1 MKLCIYISLHLSS
14 RNKSASGLS
23 PQEKF
28 TMLREL
34 KEWWVA
40 VFLTCDTQIFT
51 GSLQK
56 GRVFE
61 QTYKWFTINSIMYSV
76 LAAIKLFFSFVEQP
90 GIHQRQPRPALK
102 KINTPQALT
111 PLSPPAPPVCPGSL
125 SDKQSSMWVWGQM
138 LPIGIREIWINS
150 FSYEVSITL

>member
-1 MKLCIYISLHLSS
+1 MKLCIYISLCLSS

-23 PQEKF
+23 PQEKS
-28 TMLREL
+28 TMLRVL

-40 VFLTCDTQIFT
+40 VFLTCDTQILT

-76 LAAIKLFFSFVEQP
+76 LAAIKLFFFFCRATWNSSETTKASTEKNQYSSSSHSPVTSSSSCVS
-90 GIHQRQPRPALK
+90 RQPFW
-102 KINTPQALT
+102 QA
-111 PLSPPAPPVCPGSL
+111 
-125 SDKQSSMWVWGQM
+125 
-138 LPIGIREIWINS
+138 E
-150 FSYEVSITL
+150 